1 MAEIKNVVIVG
12 GSYAGCSAVLA
23 AKDKLPPGYRI
34 IVIEPRSHF
43 HYTFAFLRASVVPD
57 FERDLFIPYSGLFP
71 EGSPN
76 VLVHAKVSEVTS
88 THVVLDQSVTDARL
102 STETTTTIPYA
113 YLIYAAG
120 AKHPSPTEMERI
132 SSKEDSVAELKDWQK
147 QIIGA
152 GRIVVVGGGG
162 SGLEIAAE
170 VAERYPRKKV
180 VLVHSRQRYMEA
192 YGEGIHDVI
201 YDILNKFGVHM
212 IFGER
217 VVSSEDVK
225 GGATLVTTTK
235 GTQIEADLVL
245 WCTGLKPQSVPL
257 QSLSPTSVDPKTGFV
272 KVLPTFQIV
281 DSAFPNVFVCGDI
294 ADTTDMKLARAA
306 FAQSAL
312 VVDNILTL
320 IGVSSSPSS
329 GGAPTLK
336 TRDPLTEPGMWTR
349 GIFMPMGHT
358 GAVAVRLFGRQVAFN
373 SWWWEVVRGKS
384 GENLGADNMW
394 RMLGVELD
402 KTAQ

>member
-1 MAEIKNVVIVG
+1 MAEIKNIVIVG
-12 GSYAGCSAVLA
+12 GSYAGRSAVVA

-43 HYTFAFLRASVVPD
+43 HYTFAYLRDRCSR
-57 FERDLFIPYSGLFP
+57 FR
-71 EGSPN
+71 
-76 VLVHAKVSEVTS
+76 SETI
-88 THVVLDQSVTDARL
+88 
-102 STETTTTIPYA
+102 TTIPYT

-132 SSKEDSVAELKDWQK
+132 SSKVDSVAELKDWQK

-152 GRIVVVGGGG
+152 RRIVVVGGGG

-192 YGEGIHDVI
+192 YGEGIRDVI
-201 YDILNKFGVHM
+201 YDILKQ
-212 IFGER
+212 R

-225 GGATLVTTTK
+225 GGATLVKTTK
-235 GTQIEADLVL
+235 GTEIEADLVVN
-245 WCTGLKPQSVPL
+245 CRYP
-257 QSLSPTSVDPKTGFV
+257 
-272 KVLPTFQIV
+272 
-281 DSAFPNVFVCGDI
+281 AYPNVFVCGDI
-294 ADTTDMKLARAA
+294 ADTADMKLARTA

-320 IGVSSSPSS
+320 IAISSSPSS
-329 GGAPTLK
+329 DSAPTLK
-336 TRDPLTEPGMWTR
+336 PRDPLTEPGMRTR

-358 GAVAVRLFGRQVAFN
+358 GAVALRLLGRQVAFN
-373 SWWWEVVRGKS
+373 SWWWKVVKGKS
-384 GENLGADNMW
+384 GENMGADNMW
-394 RMLGVELD
+394 RMLGVELE
-402 KTAQ
+402 KTA